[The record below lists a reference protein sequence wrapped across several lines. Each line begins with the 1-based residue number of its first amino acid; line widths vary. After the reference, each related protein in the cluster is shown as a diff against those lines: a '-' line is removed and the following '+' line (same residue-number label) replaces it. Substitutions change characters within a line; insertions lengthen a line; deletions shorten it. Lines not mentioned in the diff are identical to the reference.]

1 MDEIHQIRE
10 IRVLKQLNGHPNII
24 FLREIIFDKRTGVLC
39 LIFELM
45 NMNLYEYIRGR
56 QRLLSSEIVC
66 KFMYQLL
73 KALEFIHRY
82 FI

>member
-1 MDEIHQIRE
+1 M
-10 IRVLKQLNGHPNII
+10 
-24 FLREIIFDKRTGVLC
+24 FSDKRTGVLC

-56 QRLLSSEIVC
+56 QRMLPSETVC

-73 KALEFIHRY
+73 KALEFIHR
-82 FI
+82 FGFSHICH

>member
-1 MDEIHQIRE
+1 MFVYFD
-10 IRVLKQLNGHPNII
+10 LA
-24 FLREIIFDKRTGVLC
+24 FSDKRTGVLC

-56 QRLLSSEIVC
+56 QRMLPSEIVC

-82 FI
+82 FVL

>member
-1 MDEIHQIRE
+1 
-10 IRVLKQLNGHPNII
+10 
-24 FLREIIFDKRTGVLC
+24 
-39 LIFELM
+39 M

-56 QRLLSSEIVC
+56 QRMLSNEIVC

-82 FI
+82 LIHMLLVNRFLFSFSLDTPSSIVM

>member
-1 MDEIHQIRE
+1 MDIPTSSSS
-10 IRVLKQLNGHPNII
+10 VKSSCKSLVFGLFPSLSLSDS
-24 FLREIIFDKRTGVLC
+24 FSDKRTGTLC

-56 QRLLSSEIVC
+56 QRMLSTEVIC

-73 KALEFIHRY
+73 KALEYIHR
-82 FI
+82 

>member
-1 MDEIHQIRE
+1 MIDIEE
-10 IRVLKQLNGHPNII
+10 LKINLLL
-24 FLREIIFDKRTGVLC
+24 FSDKRTGVLC

-56 QRLLSSEIVC
+56 QRLLSNETVC

-73 KALEFIHRY
+73 KALEYIHRY

>member
-1 MDEIHQIRE
+1 MIE
-10 IRVLKQLNGHPNII
+10 
-24 FLREIIFDKRTGVLC
+24 FFSDKRTGILC

-56 QRLLSSEIVC
+56 QRLLSNETVC

-73 KALEFIHRY
+73 KALEYIHR
-82 FI
+82 